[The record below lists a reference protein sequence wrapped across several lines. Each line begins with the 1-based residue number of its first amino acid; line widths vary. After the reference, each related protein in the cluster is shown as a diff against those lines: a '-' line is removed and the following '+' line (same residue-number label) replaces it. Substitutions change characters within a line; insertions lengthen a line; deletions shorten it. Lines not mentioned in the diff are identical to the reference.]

1 MVVYGVNMFGDA
13 LRDLLDPR
21 LRGARALGG
30 RVSDEERRATYE
42 TASAEGAYAF
52 LGSFSDITRDLRVNN
67 TASEFIHS
75 KIRVDGPLRVPDQR
89 RPRVR
94 TVWQIDAGGSAPRLI
109 TAYPLEA
116 DQ

>member
-52 LGSFSDITRDLRVNN
+52 LGSFSDITRDLRANN

-75 KIRVDGPLRVPDQR
+75 KIRAIVKDRETAERLVPRDH
-89 RPRVR
+89 P
-94 TVWQIDAGGSAPRLI
+94 
-109 TAYPLEA
+109 
-116 DQ
+116 